1 MQLCKKIYI
10 LKPKSYYMSVTKLY
24 RNSVQP
30 WFPSLCK
37 PALWRGENVSRAVR
51 HRHRQQQLH
60 QDEINR
66 VETTGWAFTA
76 AEMEKQHENIYIK
89 PDFKSTPEPC
99 LSVDIKTDSSR
110 ELLKTS
116 RLPLSLFFFTEPIV
130 FESYYQGVRMRNS
143 NDLRNSNSSEGEDM
157 TAKFELNNRRESRI
171 DGAR

>member
-10 LKPKSYYMSVTKLY
+10 LKPKSYYISVTKLY

-116 RLPLSLFFFTEPIV
+116 RLPLSLSLFFFYRAHSVWKLLSGCENEEQQWSEEQQ
-130 FESYYQGVRMRNS
+130 F
-143 NDLRNSNSSEGEDM
+143 LRRRRHDSEIW
-157 TAKFELNNRRESRI
+157 TK
-171 DGAR
+171 